1 MTILQLS
8 CLQLG
13 RVDAEVK
20 AVASYGFAFAGG
32 MDLQETIN
40 TAGFFPRH
48 ADAPQQL
55 VAARTT
61 PLHGPQLTQQPR
73 QFLPPHGSFFGPS
86 SFALGQDIELA
97 GIGKQLHFH
106 RIPHPLARQIQP
118 LLLMLSEL
126 ATWR

>member
-40 TAGFFPRH
+40 TADFFPRH

-55 VAARTT
+55 VAADRSAAWPATYAT
-61 PLHGPQLTQQPR
+61 AAPVSSAAWL
-73 QFLPPHGSFFGPS
+73 FLWPVVLRS
-86 SFALGQDIELA
+86 
-97 GIGKQLHFH
+97 
-106 RIPHPLARQIQP
+106 
-118 LLLMLSEL
+118 
-126 ATWR
+126 